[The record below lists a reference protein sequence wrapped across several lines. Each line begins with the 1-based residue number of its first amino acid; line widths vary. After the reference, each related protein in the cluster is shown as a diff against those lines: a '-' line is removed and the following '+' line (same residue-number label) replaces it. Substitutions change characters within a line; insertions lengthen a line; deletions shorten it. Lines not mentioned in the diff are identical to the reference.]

1 MKHILIILASILLLP
16 SCEHLGPQPITKR
29 PLATIEDTPEQKETA
44 DTFKKE
50 KNKKSAK
57 KEELNDEFYRGTGR
71 FVTSTAKAG
80 KSKTGSASGKFTLNF
95 EDAALSE
102 VIKVILSDTLNE
114 SYMVN
119 PKVIG
124 KVTLQTSRPLTKE
137 ELLPTLELLLQVN
150 NAALIKDGSMYRI
163 EPLSQALKGGVSPS
177 LAARA
182 NAGGFQVQVMPLQ
195 YVGVE
200 EMQDILKPMVSAT
213 AIVRVDKTRNLLMV
227 AGTAKELEGIK
238 QTVAT
243 FDVDYLQGMSFG
255 IFPLQNS
262 DVETVSKELEQIF
275 NSAEHGPMTEM
286 FKMIPL
292 ERMNAILAI
301 TPQPRYLDKIKLW
314 IRRLDKTTSGA
325 GNGVVVY
332 KVQHIKAEELAGTLN
347 EIFAGGS
354 KKKTKDPTVAP
365 GRKATEI
372 SGKKKK
378 GSKQRTISKTNTG
391 NADVAG
397 IEDVKIIADE
407 ANNTIIIV
415 ASPQEYKAIDTVIK
429 QLDVM
434 PLQVLLETT
443 IIEVRLTDATKYGV
457 SWGFG
462 ANGSNVTTTT
472 TPATGNNPAPT
483 TTTGDAAGRGMAQL
497 GELATTA
504 AEAVSTGG
512 FSYVM
517 SNAANTVQA
526 AIQAFGTDDNVN
538 VLATPSIM
546 VLNNQEA
553 RLHVGD
559 TVPIRSRSIENNF
572 NNNNNNNNDNNSSI
586 GEFDQEET
594 GITLEV
600 TPRVNASGVVIMDI
614 LQEFDQVQPP
624 DPDQR
629 GSNIDSPTILKRE
642 LTSSVAIH
650 SGETVILGGVIDENF
665 LDKNTGI
672 PWFKDLPYIGPLF
685 GQTDRQSIKT
695 ELIVLIT
702 PKVVQNKKDARR
714 VTREYQL
721 RLPGLYELGD
731 NLRNSRED
739 LKQLN
744 EYKDIH
750 MNEYRDTPDVN
761 KYRDAPKVDKFRD
774 IPMKEAD
781 DIPVK
786 EYRGETLN

>member
-1 MKHILIILASILLLP
+1 
-16 SCEHLGPQPITKR
+16 
-29 PLATIEDTPEQKETA
+29 
-44 DTFKKE
+44 
-50 KNKKSAK
+50 
-57 KEELNDEFYRGTGR
+57 
-71 FVTSTAKAG
+71 
-80 KSKTGSASGKFTLNF
+80 
-95 EDAALSE
+95 
-102 VIKVILSDTLNE
+102 
-114 SYMVN
+114 
-119 PKVIG
+119 
-124 KVTLQTSRPLTKE
+124 
-137 ELLPTLELLLQVN
+137 
-150 NAALIKDGSMYRI
+150 
-163 EPLSQALKGGVSPS
+163 
-177 LAARA
+177 
-182 NAGGFQVQVMPLQ
+182 MPLQ

-255 IFPLQNS
+255 IFPLHNS

-286 FKMIPL
+286 FKLIPV
-292 ERMNAILAI
+292 ERMNAVLAI

-314 IRRLDKTTSGA
+314 ISRLDKTTSGA
-325 GNGVVVY
+325 GNGVIVY
-332 KVQHIKAEELAGTLN
+332 RVQHIKAEELANTLN
-347 EIFAGGS
+347 EIFAGGA

-372 SGKKKK
+372 SGNKKK
-378 GSKQRTISKTNTG
+378 GSKQRTVSNKATG
-391 NADVAG
+391 NAEVSG
-397 IEDVKIIADE
+397 IDDVKIIADE
-407 ANNTIIIV
+407 ANNTIVIV
-415 ASPQEYKAIDTVIK
+415 ASPQEYKAIETVIK
-429 QLDVM
+429 ELDVM

-443 IIEVRLTDATKYGV
+443 IIEVRLTDETKYGV
-457 SWGFG
+457 SWAFG
-462 ANGSNVTTTT
+462 ANGSDVTTTT
-472 TPATGNNPAPT
+472 TPATGNNPAT
-483 TTTGDAAGRGMAQL
+483 TATTGDAAGRGMAQL
-497 GELATTA
+497 GALATTA
-504 AEAVSTGG
+504 AAAAGTGG

-526 AIQAFGTDDNVN
+526 AITAFGNDDNVN
-538 VLATPSIM
+538 VLSTPSIM

-559 TVPIRSRSIENNF
+559 TVPIRTSDLTSADSINSTNNTT
-572 NNNNNNNNDNNSSI
+572 NVI
-586 GEFDQEET
+586 GSFEQEET
-594 GITLEV
+594 GVTLEI

-614 LQEFDQVQPP
+614 LQKFDQVQPTSLG
-624 DPDQR
+624 R
-629 GSNIDSPTILKRE
+629 SGSNIDSPTILKRE

-650 SGETVILGGVIDENF
+650 SGETVILGGVIDEKF
-665 LDKNTGI
+665 TDVSTGI
-672 PWFKDLPYIGPLF
+672 PWFKDLPYIGPVF
-685 GQTDRQSIKT
+685 GQVERSKVKT

-702 PKVVQNKKDARR
+702 PRVVQNKKDARK
-714 VTREYQL
+714 VTRDYQL
-721 RLPGLYELGD
+721 RLPSLYEIGD
-731 NLRNSRED
+731 DLRNSSED

-761 KYRDAPKVDKFRD
+761 KYKDAPKVDKFRD

>member
-1 MKHILIILASILLLP
+1 
-16 SCEHLGPQPITKR
+16 
-29 PLATIEDTPEQKETA
+29 
-44 DTFKKE
+44 
-50 KNKKSAK
+50 
-57 KEELNDEFYRGTGR
+57 
-71 FVTSTAKAG
+71 
-80 KSKTGSASGKFTLNF
+80 
-95 EDAALSE
+95 
-102 VIKVILSDTLNE
+102 
-114 SYMVN
+114 
-119 PKVIG
+119 
-124 KVTLQTSRPLTKE
+124 
-137 ELLPTLELLLQVN
+137 
-150 NAALIKDGSMYRI
+150 
-163 EPLSQALKGGVSPS
+163 
-177 LAARA
+177 
-182 NAGGFQVQVMPLQ
+182 
-195 YVGVE
+195 
-200 EMQDILKPMVSAT
+200 MVSAT

-243 FDVDYLQGMSFG
+243 FDVDYMQGMSFG

-314 IRRLDKTTSGA
+314 ISRLDKTTSGA

-472 TPATGNNPAPT
+472 TPATGNNPATT

-497 GELATTA
+497 GSLATTA

-512 FSYVM
+512 FSYVI

-526 AIQAFGTDDNVN
+526 AIDAFGTDDNVN

-572 NNNNNNNNDNNSSI
+572 NNNNNNDNNSSI
-586 GEFDQEET
+586 GEFEQEET

-624 DPDQR
+624 ELNNTR
-629 GSNIDSPTILKRE
+629 SGSNIDSPTILKRE

-685 GQTDRQSIKT
+685 GQTERSSVKT

-702 PKVVQNKKDARR
+702 PKVVQNKKDARK

-721 RLPGLYELGD
+721 RLPALYELGD
-731 NLRNSRED
+731 NLRNNSED
-739 LKQLN
+739 LRQMNEHQDIHIDKDRDIPKEN
-744 EYKDIH
+744 EY
-750 MNEYRDTPDVN
+750 
-761 KYRDAPKVDKFRD
+761 RD
-774 IPMKEAD
+774 IPMKEVD

-786 EYRGETLN
+786 EFRDTLN